1 MIVAHESESCVRGL
15 RVKSGLVILLLLVVL
30 VGGAARTV
38 NAAIVHVSV
47 SPAPVPVGKS
57 FMVAFWI
64 QDTGNIQWG
73 GSETTTVH
81 IRTCPTCSDLWQSG
95 TMKVGP
101 GLDYEVY
108 PPGISTPGTYDALVT
123 VDEPGGVNNPIA
135 EGAASFQ
142 VAGSTAPFD
151 FSLGLSPPSVA
162 VKQGE
167 TATFQ
172 VLISYSDS
180 SYSGTSIDIQVS
192 GLGPGMN
199 YQVIP
204 NPPTLRVST
213 SSSTPSGGYSITLT
227 GSAKGVVHQ
236 AKGLVTVQ
244 ALQPFDFSISAS
256 PAQQT
261 IAPGGSATSTVT
273 VGLVS
278 GTSQNVALTVSG
290 APAGV
295 SASLNPTSGKPS
307 FSSILSITTTGS
319 VASGQYALTITGT
332 AGATS
337 HSTTFTLTVGQ
348 SPDFRID
355 VNPPSQTTTQ
365 GVTTT
370 YQINVVALNGFNSQ
384 VSLSVSGLPS
394 GANGVFTTT
403 SGTPN
408 FASALTVTLPANTPA
423 GSFTLE
429 VKGTGGGLNR
439 VANLVL
445 NVGSQTQTAET
456 KTRASSTRRSTQT
469 STTQGGDLMSTLQQ
483 NSLLILAA
491 IIILVGAAFIVSMR
505 RKPRGPAQAA
515 QSQKS

>member
-142 VAGSTAPFD
+142 VAGSTTPFD
-151 FSLGLSPPSVA
+151 FSLALSPSSVT

-192 GLGPGMN
+192 GLGQGMN

-236 AKGLVTVQ
+236 VKGLLTVQ
-244 ALQPFDFSISAS
+244 VLQPFDFFISAS

-278 GTSQNVALTVSG
+278 GTSQNVALTLSG
-290 APAGV
+290 APKGI
-295 SASLNPTSGKPS
+295 SASLNPSSGTPA
-307 FSSILSITTTGS
+307 FSSALSVMTTGAM
-319 VASGQYALTITGT
+319 ASGQYALTITGT
-332 AGATS
+332 AGTTS
-337 HSTTFTLTVGQ
+337 HTVTFTLTVGQ

-355 VNPPSQTTTQ
+355 VNPASQEVHA
-365 GVTTT
+365 GGSAA
-370 YQINVVALNGFNSQ
+370 YQLNVVGLNGFNSQ
-384 VSLSVSGLPS
+384 ITLSVSGLPS
-394 GANGVFTTT
+394 GANGVFTTP

-408 FASALTVTLPANTPA
+408 FASTLTVALPANAPT

-439 VANLVL
+439 AANLVL
-445 NVGSQTQTAET
+445 NINPQAPAAQTSAQPTH
-456 KTRASSTRRSTQT
+456 KSTHITTQT
-469 STTQGGDLMSTLQQ
+469 SSPSGSDLMSTLQQ
-483 NSLLILAA
+483 NGLLILAA
-491 IIILVGAAFIVSMR
+491 AILIVGAALVATR
-505 RKPRGPAQAA
+505 RRRPTQPAQ
-515 QSQKS
+515 SPTK